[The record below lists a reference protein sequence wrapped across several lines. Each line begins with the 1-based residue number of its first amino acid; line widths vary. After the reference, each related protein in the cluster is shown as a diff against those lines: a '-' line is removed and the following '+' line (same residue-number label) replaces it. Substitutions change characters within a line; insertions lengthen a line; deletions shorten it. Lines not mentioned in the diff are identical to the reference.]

1 MKASTL
7 LIFFCSLIV
16 STIGSTQIPFRK
28 NSVDTTLPQ
37 IRILDEVIVTASKTK
52 EKLLKSPISIQKLG
66 DTYFKSSS
74 APSFFDALENVQ
86 GIQMI
91 TPSLGFKV
99 INARGFANTTNV
111 RFSQLVDGMDVQSP
125 HIGGPIGNSLGPT
138 DLDIKDVEIIPGVA
152 SALYGMNT
160 INGLANFKT
169 KNPFDYEGLS
179 LAQKTGITHIGDSNS
194 SARLF
199 TETSLRYAKKMSSRF
214 AFKLN
219 FSFNKGYDWIAD
231 NRTEL
236 NPNAN
241 SSTNLFGYNNPA
253 QDPVNVYGNES
264 SNRKTITLMGKSYVV
279 ARTGYAEKDVTNY
292 NLQNSKGDIALYYKF
307 KNQSSL
313 TYTYH
318 FALLNSVYQRSN
330 RFSLQNYLV
339 QQHGLEFQ
347 SNWISFK
354 LYTNSEN
361 TGSSYNLRSMA
372 ENLDRSY
379 KSDNSW
385 YKDYGNA
392 FNAAIANGSNVAS
405 SHQLART
412 AADAGRYLP
421 DNPSF
426 TSELEKLQN
435 INNWDSGAA
444 LRVVARFIH
453 SEAQFDLVEK
463 LFHSLK
469 EKGTNLYIG
478 LDSRTYII
486 KPDGNYFIN
495 PIVGKTN
502 ENIYSSKT
510 GGYISYNQSVLS
522 NKLRIGSTLRID
534 KTDYFDA
541 TVSPRITLVYSTN
554 QNTSFRF
561 AYQEGFRYPS
571 IFEAYSNINSGGV
584 KRVGGL
590 PIMSSGV
597 FENAW
602 LANSISSF
610 QSSVL
615 SDINKN
621 GLSKNDAILKEKY
634 LLQKSPYTYIKPENI
649 RSLETG
655 FRGSILRDKLYI
667 DADFYYNIYHNFI
680 AQTNENVPLTAI
692 ADSIPFALYDKTL
705 QRQYR
710 VWTNSKSTVYN
721 YGTSFGLTY
730 ISENGIRTN
739 ANTTYSKLQ
748 KSVNEDGLEDGFN
761 TPSWMVN
768 LSFSKQHIYKTLGG
782 GIGYKW
788 QSAYYLQ
795 SFLVNGNVPAYGT
808 IDGNLNYQIPKTKWS
823 LKLSATNLLNKY
835 YYSFLGG
842 PSIGGMYYLS
852 ILYL

>member
-1 MKASTL
+1 M
-7 LIFFCSLIV
+7 V
-16 STIGSTQIPFRK
+16 SINASTQIPLNK
-28 NSVDTTLPQ
+28 NSVDTTILQ
-37 IRILDEVIVTASKTK
+37 TRILDEVIVSASKTK
-52 EKLLKSPISIQKLG
+52 EKLLKSPISIQKIG
-66 DTYFKSSS
+66 ESYFKSNS
-74 APSFFDALENVQ
+74 APNFFDALENVQ

-91 TPSLGFKV
+91 APSLGFKV

-125 HIGGPIGNSLGPT
+125 HIGGPIGNSLGPSN
-138 DLDIKDVEIIPGVA
+138 LDIKDVEIIPGVA

-169 KNPFDYEGLS
+169 KSPFDFEGLS
-179 LAQKTGITHIGDSNS
+179 FEQKNGVNHIGDSNS
-194 SARLF
+194 SAKIF
-199 TETSLRYAKKMSSRF
+199 TETSLRYAKKVGDRF
-214 AFKLN
+214 ALKLN

-231 NRTEL
+231 NRTDL

-241 SSTNLFGYNNPA
+241 SSTNLIGYNNPA

-264 SNRKTITLMGKSYVV
+264 SDRKTITLMGKSYVV

-292 NLQNSKGDIALYYKF
+292 NLQNSKGDIGLYYKF
-307 KNQSSL
+307 KNQSTL

-330 RFSLQNYLV
+330 RFSLQNYLL
-339 QQHGLEFQ
+339 QQHGLDYQ
-347 SNWISFK
+347 SNWIAFK

-372 ENLDRSY
+372 ENIDRGY
-379 KSDNSW
+379 KSDNIW
-385 YKDYGNA
+385 YKDYSTA
-392 FNAAIANGSNVAS
+392 FNVAIANSSSIAT

-421 DNPSF
+421 GTPYFS
-426 TSELEKLQN
+426 SELEKLQN

-453 SEAQFDLVEK
+453 SEAQFDLAEK
-463 LFHSLK
+463 LFLSLK
-469 EKGTNLYIG
+469 EKGTDIFFG
-478 LDSRTYII
+478 LDSRTYLIN
-486 KPDGNYFIN
+486 PDGNYFIN
-495 PIVGKTN
+495 PIAGKTDK
-502 ENIYSSKT
+502 NIYYNKT
-510 GGYISYNQSVLS
+510 GGYISYNQSLLS
-522 NKLRIGSTLRID
+522 NKVRIGSTLRID
-534 KTDYFDA
+534 KNDYFNA

-602 LANSISSF
+602 LANSISAF

-615 SDINKN
+615 NDINNN
-621 GLSKNDAILKEKY
+621 GLSKTDAILKEKY

-655 FRGSILRDKLYI
+655 FRGSFLRDMFYI

-680 AQTNENVPLTAI
+680 AQTNENVPLTVI

-721 YGTSFGLTY
+721 YGFSFGLTY
-730 ISENGIRTN
+730 ISENGFRTN

-748 KSVNEDGLEDGFN
+748 KSDNEDGLEDGFN
-761 TPSWMVN
+761 TPSWMIN
-768 LSFSKQHIYKTLGG
+768 LSLSKQHIYKTLGG

-795 SFLVNGNVPAYGT
+795 SFLINGNVSAYGT
-808 IDGNLNYQIPKTKWS
+808 IDANLNYQIPKTKWS
-823 LKLSATNLLNKY
+823 LKLGATNLLNKY